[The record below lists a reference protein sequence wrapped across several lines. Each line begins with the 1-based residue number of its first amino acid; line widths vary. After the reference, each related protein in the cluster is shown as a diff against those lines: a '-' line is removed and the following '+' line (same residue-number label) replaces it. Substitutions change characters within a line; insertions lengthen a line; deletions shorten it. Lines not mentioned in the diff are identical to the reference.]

1 MSGKRRER
9 SGYHRQRALL
19 DYALGAFRRRARR
32 NLSMIVGLTV
42 VVALYASVLFLT
54 ESLRHEWHATLE
66 ATPDLV
72 VQRLV
77 AGRPALLDANETF
90 GVQDEPGVREVA
102 PRVWGYLFV
111 EAIGGNVTVVA
122 SRDAEQRWA
131 ASLASGR
138 GLQADSEVP
147 EVLVGE
153 ALAQR
158 LGVRASDRLAIPDAS
173 GELRVLEVAG
183 VFDHPSAMHSADVM
197 VATLPVARA
206 LLGVPE
212 GQATDIALTLARP
225 EEAPTIVRRIREALP
240 GARVI
245 ERSALV
251 RTYELTFDG
260 RAGFLAVVMLPC
272 LAAFL
277 LLAWDRLTGLGD
289 MERREIGI
297 LKAIGWETRD
307 VLTARL
313 WESTTIAVGG
323 VWVGFLLAYGYVY
336 LLGAPGLAGALFGWS
351 ALRPTLDL
359 TPAARLE
366 HVASLVGLVAL
377 PFVGVSLVPA
387 WRAATLDPDEAMR

>member
-1 MSGKRRER
+1 MSGGSMDAGGWR
-9 SGYHRQRALL
+9 RQRALL
-19 DYALGAFRRRARR
+19 EYALGTFRRRGRR
-32 NLSMIVGLTV
+32 NLSMIVGLTF
-42 VVALYASVLFLT
+42 VVALYASVLLLT
-54 ESLRHEWHATLE
+54 ESLRHEWRATLD

-72 VQRLV
+72 VQRMV
-77 AGRPALLDANETF
+77 AGRPALIDADETF
-90 GVQDEPGVREVA
+90 GVTDEPGVREIA

-122 SRDAEQRWA
+122 SQDAETRWA
-131 ASLASGR
+131 SSLASGR
-138 GLQADSEVP
+138 NLRPAGEVP
-147 EVLVGE
+147 EALVGE
-153 ALAQR
+153 ALADR
-158 LGVRASDRLAIPDAS
+158 LGVRAGDRLAIPDAA
-173 GELRVLEVAG
+173 GELRVLEIAG
-183 VFDHPSAMHSADVM
+183 VFDHDSAMHSADVL
-197 VATLPVARA
+197 VTTLAVART
-206 LLGVPE
+206 LLAVPE
-212 GQATDIALTLARP
+212 AQATDIALTLARS
-225 EEAPTIVRRIREALP
+225 EEAPAVARRVREALP

-260 RAGFLAVVMLPC
+260 RAGLLAVVLLPC

-277 LLAWDRLTGLGD
+277 LLCWDRLTGLGE

-313 WESTTIAVGG
+313 WESATIAVGG
-323 VWVGFLLAYGYVY
+323 VWIGYLLAYGYVY

-351 ALRPTLDL
+351 ALHPTLEL

-366 HVASLVGLVAL
+366 HLASLAGLVVL
-377 PFVGVSLVPA
+377 PFLGVSLIPA

>member
-1 MSGKRRER
+1 MSGER
-9 SGYHRQRALL
+9 VTGGGYRRQRALL
-19 DYALGAFRRRARR
+19 DYALGAFRRRGRR
-32 NLSMIVGLTV
+32 NLAMIVGLTFV
-42 VVALYASVLFLT
+42 VGLYASVLFLT

-72 VQRLV
+72 VQRLI
-77 AGRPALLDANETF
+77 AGRPALLDADETF
-90 GVQDEPGVREVA
+90 GVEGEPGVRELA

-111 EAIGGNVTVVA
+111 EAIGGNVTIVA
-122 SRDAEQRWA
+122 SRDAEERWA

-138 GLQADSEVP
+138 NLRADAEVP

-153 ALAQR
+153 ALADR
-158 LGVRASDRLAIPDAS
+158 LGVRASDRLAIPDAG
-173 GELRVLEVAG
+173 GELHVLEVAG
-183 VFDHPSAMHSADVM
+183 VFDHASAMHSADVM
-197 VATLPVARA
+197 VTTPPVARA
-206 LLGVPE
+206 LLDVPE
-212 GQATDIALTLARP
+212 GKATDIALTLARA
-225 EEAPTIVRRIREALP
+225 EEAPAVARRIREALP

-260 RAGFLAVVMLPC
+260 RAGFLAVVLLPC

-313 WESTTIAVGG
+313 WESATIAFGG
-323 VWVGFLLAYGYVY
+323 VWIGCLLAYGYVY

-351 ALRPTLDL
+351 ALHPTLEL

-366 HVASLVGLVAL
+366 HVASLIGLVVL